1 MDPLTITAAAGMR
14 ARLESLDLLSN
25 NLANANTPGYKADRE
40 SYSTYLS
47 PESAEAAAQGAGL
60 GQAISP
66 LIESNWIDMRQG
78 TIRPTG
84 DDNHLALDG
93 AGFMVAGAQ
102 DRAVLLRSVELR
114 VAEDGRLLANGNLEM
129 LTAGGRPLSATP
141 GLPIT
146 VTDDGTVL
154 QNGATVGQLQIVSA
168 PSSPAGL
175 RKEGGGLSLD
185 KSSLPGLQRGA
196 GAVRQGYQ
204 EDSNVNPTESSMR
217 LIQILRQFEGL
228 QRAMQIGGEMSRK
241 TIEEVAR
248 VTP

>member
-47 PESAEAAAQGAGL
+47 LESTEAAAQGAGQ
-60 GQAISP
+60 GQALSP

-93 AGFMVAGAQ
+93 AGFLVAGAQ
-102 DRAVLLRSVELR
+102 GRAVLLRSVELR
-114 VAEDGRLLANGNLEM
+114 IAEDGRLLANGDMEM
-129 LTAGGRPLSATP
+129 LTTGGRPLRAAP

-146 VTDDGTVL
+146 VTADGTVL
-154 QNGATVGQLQIVSA
+154 QNGGAVGQLQIVGA
-168 PSSPAGL
+168 PSNPAQL
-175 RKEGGGLSLD
+175 RKEGGGFSFD
-185 KSSLPGLQRGA
+185 RSGLPGLQRASGS
-196 GAVRQGYQ
+196 VRQGYQ
-204 EDSNVNPTESSMR
+204 EDSNVNPAR
-217 LIQILRQFEGL
+217 ILNAADSNPPPVRGT
-228 QRAMQIGGEMSRK
+228 RS
-241 TIEEVAR
+241 AR
-248 VTP
+248 CRSVEK